1 MCSEEHMYT
10 RPTVTRFGTLREL
23 TRGGSSTNYDF
34 CDAANNTCDP
44 TQPNCWVPV
53 PNPRS

>member
-1 MCSEEHMYT
+1 MYT

-34 CDAANNTCDP
+34 CDAANSTCDP
-44 TQPNCWVPV
+44 TQPNCWVPI
-53 PNPRS
+53 PNARS